1 LGGENLLENLAYLV
15 FCANVDVCRKHDIA
29 FTQPLDALS
38 FAGSEL
44 LITNTQAAYTNT
56 NMMMSKLRPL
66 WEKGVKNQDAS
77 GTTKVKLVNRQ
88 GVLVECDFKIKEQEL
103 IVWLEARIQKG
114 LHNFFIGLKQAF
126 TGHGQKNNEEAT
138 ASIKDKFSQRHQKNQ
153 SNHTTNLP
161 KEIHILLAGNSS
173 RSPIVLGLLGRL
185 EDDVSKKLYERTKKG
200 LADIFGDSL
209 PDLEIHLPLNT
220 DDKNP
225 YKPTAKTGVALGL
238 LRLCPGESLY
248 VINHAKS
255 QSDDSPFHFYVG
267 SIKLNKFSPALQR
280 GSAYNQWIELG
291 PIRDRIAYLVYTTT
305 PRASLGTMPRG
316 DSELIEKKLSF
327 AGDTTGHK
335 VFARAI
341 SPHEV
346 EICTA
351 ASLAETSAKVLNN
364 VQKHK
369 LG

>member
-1 LGGENLLENLAYLV
+1 MNDAKFAEFSVEERASEPAAFAAAALEALEIAPVDGGVAYAVFDFGGGTTDFDYGFYRLPTNAEVNEGWEHVLEHFGSSGDRYLGGENLLENLAYLV

-138 ASIKDKFSQRHQKNQ
+138 ASIKDKVSQRHQKNQ

-173 RSPIVLGLLGRL
+173 RSPIV
-185 EDDVSKKLYERTKKG
+185 
-200 LADIFGDSL
+200 
-209 PDLEIHLPLNT
+209 
-220 DDKNP
+220 
-225 YKPTAKTGVALGL
+225 
-238 LRLCPGESLY
+238 
-248 VINHAKS
+248 
-255 QSDDSPFHFYVG
+255 
-267 SIKLNKFSPALQR
+267 
-280 GSAYNQWIELG
+280 
-291 PIRDRIAYLVYTTT
+291 
-305 PRASLGTMPRG
+305 
-316 DSELIEKKLSF
+316 
-327 AGDTTGHK
+327 
-335 VFARAI
+335 
-341 SPHEV
+341 
-346 EICTA
+346 
-351 ASLAETSAKVLNN
+351 
-364 VQKHK
+364 
-369 LG
+369 